1 MPSLPSGPGSTWES
15 DPDVVTQ
22 QVEGE
27 TVLVHL
33 QTNQIYA
40 LNRTGSRGWEL
51 LASGMSRE
59 AVIEQLQGEFDA
71 PPEQIGDEVDK
82 LIANLVEQKLL
93 RPSAR

>member
-1 MPSLPSGPGSTWES
+1 MTASNSSADRGDELPSLPSGPGSWES

-27 TVLVHL
+27 TVIEEL
-33 QTNQIYA
+33 Q
-40 LNRTGSRGWEL
+40 
-51 LASGMSRE
+51 RE
-59 AVIEQLQGEFDA
+59 FGA
-71 PPEQIGDEVDK
+71 PPEQIGGEVDK